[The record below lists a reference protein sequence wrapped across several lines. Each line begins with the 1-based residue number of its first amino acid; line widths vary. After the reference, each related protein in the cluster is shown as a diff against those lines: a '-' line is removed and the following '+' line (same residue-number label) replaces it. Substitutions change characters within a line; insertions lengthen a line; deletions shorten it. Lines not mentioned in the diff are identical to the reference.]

1 MINAIG
7 IAFLCEPSG
16 IVRQVLRNTFATGA
30 EDWIGR
36 PFPTFAVKGSVE
48 KALSFLNEIKQNGAA
63 FDWAINVQLDDKVQT
78 LHFAGGML
86 GETLLIVGAPNGRFA
101 AELYEE
107 MLRMNNEQTNALRQA
122 LKAIPMEKEQLL
134 DEISRLNNELVAM
147 QRELAKKNAELRQ
160 LNEEKNRFLGMAAH
174 DLRNPLHAV
183 LAYSDFL
190 MEHLA
195 DDKSREFLQVIRNSS
210 LFMAR
215 LIDDLL
221 DVAKIESGH
230 LQLEYTA
237 FDLADLIRQNA
248 AVHRFVAERKN
259 VLIEYNLEPIWM
271 VGDAAKLQQV
281 LNNLIRNAVKFSY
294 PQGRVE
300 VTVHRLDG
308 EAELIVRDYGV
319 GMSAK
324 EQANLFKPFSRG
336 KQGTDGEKSTGLGL
350 MIVKR
355 IIEGHGGTIK
365 VESREG
371 EGTSFRII
379 LPLKPK
385 EN

>member
-1 MINAIG
+1 MIDAIG
-7 IAFLCEPSG
+7 IALLCEPSG
-16 IVRQVLRNTFATGA
+16 MVRQVLRNTFATGA

-36 PFPTFAVKGSVE
+36 PFPTCAVKGSVE
-48 KALSFLNEIKQNGAA
+48 KALSFLNEIKQKGAA
-63 FDWAINVQLDDKVQT
+63 FDWAINVLLDGKVQT

-86 GETLLIVGAPNGRFA
+86 GETLLVVGAPNGRFA

-122 LKAIPMEKEQLL
+122 LKALPEERETLF

-195 DDKSREFLQVIRNSS
+195 DEKCREFLQVIRNSS

-230 LQLEYTA
+230 LHLDYSA
-237 FDLADLIRQNA
+237 FDLADLVRQNA
-248 AVHRFVAERKN
+248 AVHRFVAEKKS
-259 VLIEYNLEPIWM
+259 VVIHYDLEPMPM

-281 LNNLIRNAVKFSY
+281 LNNLIRNAVKFSH
-294 PQGRVE
+294 PGGRVE
-300 VTVHRLDG
+300 VSVHRLEEG
-308 EAELIVRDYGV
+308 AELVVRDYGV
-319 GMSAK
+319 GMSAE
-324 EQANLFKPFSRG
+324 EQANLFKPFVKG
-336 KQGTDGEKSTGLGL
+336 KPGTDGEKSTGLGL
-350 MIVKR
+350 VIVKR
-355 IIEGHGGTIK
+355 IIEGHGGEIK
-365 VESREG
+365 VYSKKD
-371 EGTSFRII
+371 EGTSFRVI
-379 LPLKPK
+379 LPLRPK
-385 EN
+385 EV